1 MRSITFLFP
10 RTGEIPIGGFK
21 VVYEYANRL
30 ARNGY
35 SVNIVYGI
43 VSRPIT
49 NCLVKYAYYFLRF
62 FRWLKYLFFKN
73 YKPSSWFITDV
84 KINHLLRYSLKEGT
98 IPKTDY
104 YVATSWSTA
113 VWLNEYKNVEIK
125 NKFYLIQHFEDWH
138 GPHNI
143 VLETWKMRL
152 TKIVI
157 APWLQKIGEDM
168 GEKCFL
174 IENGFD
180 QNYFHIT
187 IPIEEK
193 DKYSAI
199 MLWHDNPFKDCSTG
213 LKAISLVREKYPQ
226 FKVSFF
232 GVPKKPKKLPEW
244 IEYYQMPSFE
254 KHLYLYNR
262 SAIFVGPSSKE
273 GFCLTPPEAML
284 CGCAVACT
292 NIGGYSVVAK
302 DNETALLSEV
312 ADVDAL
318 SKNIIRLIENDS
330 LRIKIAKSGNEFVKQ
345 FTWEC
350 AYTKFI
356 RVLNMEK

>member
-1 MRSITFLFP
+1 MQSITFLFP

-30 ARNGY
+30 VKDGY
-35 SVNIVYGI
+35 SVNIIYGI
-43 VSRPIT
+43 VSRPCIT
-49 NCLVKYAYYFLRF
+49 NHTMKYAYYLLRF
-62 FRWLKYLFFKN
+62 FRWLKYLYIKD
-73 YKPSSWFITDV
+73 YKPSSWFITDE
-84 KINHLLRYSLKEGT
+84 KINHLLRYTLGEKQ
-98 IPKTDY
+98 IPQTDY

-113 VWLNEYKNVEIK
+113 VWLNDYKQVKNK

-138 GPHNI
+138 GPHDI
-143 VLETWKMRL
+143 VLKTWKMEL

-157 APWLQKIGEDM
+157 APWLQKIAEDL

-180 QNYFHIT
+180 QRYFHIT

-199 MLWHDNPFKDCSTG
+199 MLWHDNPFKDCPTG
-213 LKAISLVREKYPQ
+213 LKALLIVKEKYPQ
-226 FKVSFF
+226 FKVSLF
-232 GVPKKPKKLPEW
+232 GVSKKPKLPEW
-244 IEYYQMPSFE
+244 IEYHQMPSFDE
-254 KHLYLYNR
+254 HLNLYNY
-262 SAIFVGPSSKE
+262 SSIFVGPSSKE

-292 NIGGYSVVAK
+292 NIGGYTVVAK

-312 ADVDAL
+312 GNADAL
-318 SKNIIRLIENDS
+318 SKNIIRLIEDDF
-330 LRIKIAKSGNEFVKQ
+330 LRIRIAKSGNELIKQ
-345 FTWEC
+345 FTWER
-350 AYTKFI
+350 AYNKF
-356 RVLNMEK
+356 LNVINTPK